1 MGDKITKKD
10 KEVWLQIQNAYETLS
25 DATKRKKYDS
35 SLPFDDKTPEESDVT
50 DANFYEVF
58 AKCFLNNARFSIV
71 KPVPNIGD
79 EKDDIV
85 EVRKFYKFWDNFK
98 TWREFSQYDEYD
110 TEEAQDRYE
119 KRWMEK
125 QNRNERRK
133 HEKEE
138 RKRLIDFTDLA
149 YKLDPRIRAE
159 LAKEAAAK
167 EAAKKAKKEA
177 KVNYYREIEEKK

>member
-1 MGDKITKKD
+1 MGDKYTQKE

-25 DATKRKKYDS
+25 DPQKRKKYDS
-35 SLPFDDKTPEESDVT
+35 SLPFEDRIPEESGVT

-58 AKCFLNNARFSIV
+58 SKCFLNNARFSIL
-71 KPVPNIGD
+71 KPVPNLSDGSASI
-79 EKDDIV
+79 DD
-85 EVRKFYKFWDNFK
+85 VRAFYKFWDNFK

-110 TEEAQDRYE
+110 TEDAQDRYE

-125 QNRNERRK
+125 QNRSERKK

-138 RKRLIDFTDLA
+138 RKRLIDLTDLA
-149 YKLDPRIRAE
+149 YRMDPRIRAE

-167 EAAKKAKKEA
+167 EAAKKAKKE
-177 KVNYYREIEEKK
+177 